1 MRKGKVCSQVCEIHA
16 SAGLEHTHVELN
28 WNFTEQYL
36 YKSISIHIYDLCLF
50 LGSLSNSRLCFL
62 IASHKQT
69 EKTNRINSLHT
80 FCKVWTFKDHL
91 ISDYS
96 NDCSS
101 SSSHSP
107 FSVSDKTSDESD
119 TTSRSSRVAAIIN
132 YMHGRVWICNVSC
145 RHLDSCRVTRLFPF
159 IDNRW
164 PCLSLDKLL
173 YCIFSFDVI
182 TKEQMERLK
191 NNTNNTSLRP
201 CFRNKGGL
209 LMIYFVVDHS
219 YYKWRVACVASV
231 SVRAERNWISRS
243 NFFRLCLRGW
253 GNACYAG

>member
-16 SAGLEHTHVELN
+16 STGLEHTHVELN

-36 YKSISIHIYDLCLF
+36 YKSISIHIYNLCLF

-80 FCKVWTFKDHL
+80 FCKVWTFKGHL

-101 SSSHSP
+101 HSSHSP

-119 TTSRSSRVAAIIN
+119 MTSGSSRVAAIID
-132 YMHGRVWICNVSC
+132 YMHGRVMY
-145 RHLDSCRVTRLFPF
+145 HAVTWSHAEWRDFSP
-159 IDNRW
+159 
-164 PCLSLDKLL
+164 SLITDDLVCHSISYCTVFSLL
-173 YCIFSFDVI
+173 I
-182 TKEQMERLK
+182 
-191 NNTNNTSLRP
+191 
-201 CFRNKGGL
+201 
-209 LMIYFVVDHS
+209 
-219 YYKWRVACVASV
+219 
-231 SVRAERNWISRS
+231 
-243 NFFRLCLRGW
+243 
-253 GNACYAG
+253 